1 MPFSSELPCGWA
13 VRFSGSP
20 VYDADMHLT
29 EHGVAPT
36 PGGEIDMDTDLATKG
51 IDTILEFAIEVLNR
65 AAEDKEEPT
74 RTLARHQ

>member
-1 MPFSSELPCGWA
+1 
-13 VRFSGSP
+13 
-20 VYDADMHLT
+20 MHLT